1 MARKARRA
9 PKRPI
14 DPLAEYSTWD
24 IRIAKS
30 IYYGVILASI
40 ITVLGIWLTII
51 GWLVETGKMAE
62 VLSLGPGIMAL
73 IIIGI
78 IAGHMFLLVL
88 FYTLFRGGILK
99 LCRRLFKDRI
109 IAKKY
114 EDYTTLRLLLAV
126 TLIVVY
132 MFVITLIIIILPSV
146 IPSFWNFIAD
156 FWLYIFTHFNG
167 GEWVLFVGVV
177 MFIIILLIYIGFVI
191 WNHGVYAVLKRVKR
205 IEEEQEIDEVIKIE
219 GLKDADEETIR
230 DTYEKQTGKK
240 ALYRGKETNGY
251 LAWKKKVLG

>member
-9 PKRPI
+9 PKKPV
-14 DPLAEYSTWD
+14 DQFAEYSTWD
-24 IRIAKS
+24 LRIAKS

-51 GWLVETGKMAE
+51 GWLVETGRIDE
-62 VLSLGPGIMAL
+62 ILSLGPGIVAL

-99 LCRRLFKDRI
+99 LCRRIFKDRL

-132 MFVITLIIIILPSV
+132 MFIITLIVYI
-146 IPSFWNFIAD
+146 IPSFFWSIIAD
-156 FWLYIFTHFNG
+156 FWLYIITHFNP

-177 MFIIILLIYIGFVI
+177 MFIIILLIYIGMVL
-191 WNHGVYAVLKRVKR
+191 WNHGVYSVLKRVKR
-205 IEEEQEIDEVIKIE
+205 IEEEQEIDEEIQIE
-219 GLKDADEETIR
+219 GLKDADEETLR
-230 DTYEKQTGKK
+230 ETYEKQTGKK

-251 LAWKKKVLG
+251 LTWKKKVLS

>member
-9 PKRPI
+9 PKKPV
-14 DPLAEYSTWD
+14 DQFAEYSTWD
-24 IRIAKS
+24 LRIAKS

-51 GWLVETGKMAE
+51 GWLVETGRIDE
-62 VLSLGPGIMAL
+62 ILSLGPGIVAL

-99 LCRRLFKDRI
+99 LCRRIFKDRL

-132 MFVITLIIIILPSV
+132 MFIITLIVYI
-146 IPSFWNFIAD
+146 IPSFFWSIIAD
-156 FWLYIFTHFNG
+156 FWLYIITHFNP

-177 MFIIILLIYIGFVI
+177 MFIIILLIYIGMVL
-191 WNHGVYAVLKRVKR
+191 WNHGVYSVLKRVKR
-205 IEEEQEIDEVIKIE
+205 IEEEQEIDEEIKIE
-219 GLKDADEETIR
+219 GLKDADEETLR
-230 DTYEKQTGKK
+230 ETYEKQTGKK

-251 LAWKKKVLG
+251 LTWKKKVLS

>member
-1 MARKARRA
+1 MARKARQA
-9 PKRPI
+9 PKRPV

-51 GWLVETGKMAE
+51 GWLVETGKIDE
-62 VLSLGPGIMAL
+62 VLSLGPGIIAL

-99 LCRRLFKDRI
+99 LCKRIFKDRL

-132 MFVITLIIIILPSV
+132 MFVITLIVYILPS
-146 IPSFWNFIAD
+146 IFWSIVAD
-156 FWLYIFTHFNG
+156 FWLYVITHFNP

-177 MFIIILLIYIGFVI
+177 MFIIILLIYIGFVL

-219 GLKDADEETIR
+219 GLKDADEATIME
-230 DTYEKQTGKK
+230 TYEKQTGKK

>member
-9 PKRPI
+9 PKKQVN
-14 DPLAEYSTWD
+14 PLDDYSTWD
-24 IRIAKS
+24 LRIAKS
-30 IYYGVILASI
+30 IYYGIILASV
-40 ITVLGIWLTII
+40 ITILGIWLAII
-51 GWLVETGKMAE
+51 GWLVESGRIAE
-62 VLSLGPGIMAL
+62 ILSFGPGIMAL

-78 IAGHMFLLVL
+78 VAGHLFLLVL

-99 LCRRLFKDRI
+99 LCRRLFRDRVL
-109 IAKKY
+109 AKKY

-132 MFVITLIIIILPSV
+132 MFIITLIAIILPSL
-146 IPSFWNFIAD
+146 IPPFWSFIAA
-156 FWLYIFTHFNG
+156 FWIYIWEHFNP
-167 GEWVLFVGVV
+167 GEWVLFVGIV
-177 MFIIILLIYIGFVI
+177 MFIIIIIIYVGFVI

-205 IEEEQEIDEVIKIE
+205 IEEEEEIDYEIEVE
-219 GLKDADEETIR
+219 GLKDADEETLMK
-230 DTYEKQTGKK
+230 TYTKQTGKK

>member
-1 MARKARRA
+1 MARKARRE
-9 PKRPI
+9 PKKRV

-24 IRIAKS
+24 LRIAKS
-30 IYYGVILASI
+30 IYYEVILASI

-62 VLSLGPGIMAL
+62 VLNLGPGIMAL

-78 IAGHMFLLVL
+78 IAGHLFLLVL

-99 LCRRLFKDRI
+99 LCRRIFKDRL

-132 MFVITLIIIILPSV
+132 MFVITLIVYI
-146 IPSFWNFIAD
+146 IPSFFWSIVAD
-156 FWLYIFTHFNG
+156 FWLYIITHFNP
-167 GEWVLFVGVV
+167 GEWVFFVGVV
-177 MFIIILLIYIGFVI
+177 MFIIIILIYIGMVL
-191 WNHGVYAVLKRVKR
+191 WNHGVYSVLKRVKR
-205 IEEEQEIDEVIKIE
+205 IEEEQEIDEIIKIE
-219 GLKDADEETIR
+219 GLKDADEETIME
-230 DTYEKQTGKK
+230 TYEKQTGKK